1 MMSVS
6 RIRIGSLSLA
16 FLILLSPQIS
26 LAHPGNTAGDGCHY
40 CRTNCD
46 KWGEVW
52 NERHC
57 HNAKSITTTSKAIPK
72 KTSIPKIDEC
82 SIDGLLKVYKDR
94 RAKGELMGNLGSKQ
108 WWKKCPEN
116 VRKEVFKKI
125 K

>member
-1 MMSVS
+1 MYKS
-6 RIRIGSLSLA
+6 
-16 FLILLSPQIS
+16 FLIGALLLGLPIT
-26 LAHPGNTAGDGCHY
+26 AIGHPGNTAADGCHY

-57 HNAKSITTTSKAIPK
+57 HNPKPITTTPKATPK
-72 KTSIPKIDEC
+72 NTAIPKIDEC
-82 SIDGLLKVYKDR
+82 SINGLLKVYKDR
-94 RAKGELMGNLGSKQ
+94 KAKGENMGSLSSKS